1 MRITH
6 NHDANLF
13 IGVISTLAIKD
24 CLIFVWKRV
33 E

>member
-13 IGVISTLAIKD
+13 IAVIATLAIKD